1 MFSSGNWSFPAKPSR
16 LMMPLAILAHC
27 GFPLVPWSGEIIVGC
42 SQSSRIVVR
51 MQLRKDAD
59 LLTET
64 WFPGTGPWTTDPGP
78 PCADRRPKNNARLR
92 APVPI
97 SRLHLRGKHRA
108 LAKEVCFEAVSQV
121 MDTWVM
127 KQVATLPIFF
137 LGCLTFCLCYAEPEP
152 YAPSP
157 LRLDP

>member
-1 MFSSGNWSFPAKPSR
+1 MSLDSGCLPCLRRLRHRHSMFSSGSWSFPAKPSR

-92 APVPI
+92 ALFLSQGCIYEGNNAPW
-97 SRLHLRGKHRA
+97 LRRCA
-108 LAKEVCFEAVSQV
+108 
-121 MDTWVM
+121 
-127 KQVATLPIFF
+127 
-137 LGCLTFCLCYAEPEP
+137 
-152 YAPSP
+152 
-157 LRLDP
+157 LRLYLR